1 MNDKTLAIAHWATRI
16 IASAILAMG
25 AIPKFTGGAGELIE
39 KLPGGAASA
48 TVIGVA
54 ELAAIVLM
62 LLPRTAMLGT
72 MLAGLIMLGAVGSHL
87 VGPVG
92 MEGDFATMFVMALIA
107 LVASAAGTAIAW
119 RRGYR
124 LPLVVPQPA
133 A

>member
-1 MNDKTLAIAHWATRI
+1 MNDKTLTIAHWATRI
-16 IASAILAMG
+16 IASVILAMG

-72 MLAGLIMLGAVGSHL
+72 MAAGLIMLGAVGSHL

-107 LVASAAGTAIAW
+107 LIASAAGTAIAW

-124 LPLVVPQPA
+124 LPLVAPQPA